1 MIELVESKDKEKI
14 PKILYV
20 KGTEIPIYKIIDILS
35 WGGDVKTIISEIP
48 KISQTDLRA
57 SFANLSHFLQKF
69 GTAEVELPDLKNI
82 VKPKIDT
89 SKEVKPKLME
99 DKKELVGVKLSSDS
113 INVFV
118 DGCSK
123 GNPGKAGIGIVFLNS
138 DGDVID
144 QIGEQI
150 EDTTSNQAEYIA
162 LIRALEF
169 AKSKG
174 FAKLSIFSD
183 NELMVNQVKGKYKI
197 KSGDL
202 QTHYDKVKL
211 LFKDFNFVQLSHI
224 SRKENKLADKLS
236 YQAIKE

>member
-1 MIELVESKDKEKI
+1 MTESKDKDKI

-35 WGGDVKTIISEIP
+35 WGGDVKTILSEIP
-48 KISQTDLRA
+48 KISQTELRA

-69 GTAEVELPDLKNI
+69 GTTEVDLPDLKNI

-89 SKEVKPKLME
+89 SKEVKPELVK
-99 DKKELVGVKLSSDS
+99 DKKELIGVKLSSDS

-138 DGDVID
+138 EGEI
-144 QIGEQI
+144 IEQI
-150 EDTTSNQAEYIA
+150 SEHIADTTSNQAEYIA

-169 AKSKG
+169 TKSKG
-174 FAKLSIFSD
+174 FMKLSIFSD
-183 NELMVNQVKGKYKI
+183 NELMVNQIKGKYKI
-197 KSGDL
+197 KSEDL
-202 QTHYDKVKL
+202 QNLYEKVKT
-211 LFKDFNFVQLSHI
+211 LFKEFTSIQLSHI
-224 SRKENKLADKLS
+224 SRRENKLADKLS

>member
-1 MIELVESKDKEKI
+1 LTDNKKEQKI

-35 WGGDVKTIISEIP
+35 WGGDVRTILSEIP
-48 KISQTDLRA
+48 KISQTELRA

-69 GTAEVELPDLKNI
+69 GTTEVELPDLKEF
-82 VKPKIDT
+82 VKPKSPQVIAEKKASLD
-89 SKEVKPKLME
+89 E
-99 DKKELVGVKLSSDS
+99 KKEFLGTKLESDF
-113 INVFV
+113 ITVFI
-118 DGCSK
+118 DACSK

-138 DGDVID
+138 DGEI
-144 QIGEQI
+144 IEQI
-150 EDTTSNQAEYIA
+150 SEHIADTTSNQAEYIA

-183 NELMVNQVKGKYKI
+183 NELMVNQIKGKYKI
-197 KSGDL
+197 KSSDL
-202 QTHYDKVKL
+202 QGLYEKVKT
-211 LFKDFNFVQLSHI
+211 LFKEFTSIQLSHI